1 MPNLKCADSLLFLLA
16 KRTRDSCDR
25 PRGLERSVSG
35 IFGVAKRT
43 WGLYGGLRRQR
54 SADSLLFLLAKR
66 TRGSCG
72 RLRGLERS
80 VSGIF
85 VVAKRTWGLYGGLRR
100 QRRTL
105 GGFMQVCGREKKST
119 RLNHFGCVLL
129 TITLLLTT
137 KLTDLEIKQRVC
149 QNEKRIE

>member
-25 PRGLERSVSG
+25 LRGLERSGFG

-43 WGLYGGLRRQR
+43 WELYGGLRRQR

-66 TRGSCG
+66 TRDGCD

-85 VVAKRTWGLYGGLRR
+85 GVAKQMWGPYGGLRG

-105 GGFMQVCGREKKST
+105 GGVMQVCGREKKA
-119 RLNHFGCVLL
+119 RG
-129 TITLLLTT
+129 
-137 KLTDLEIKQRVC
+137 
-149 QNEKRIE
+149 